1 MTETRRLIACRLPQ
15 PLFTCGATSSAAA
28 CAIVSIVAPP
38 RYPLIAGDYPKMATW
53 DTMIKG
59 KVIARQ
65 GHEERATIADA

>member
-1 MTETRRLIACRLPQ
+1 MWLCLPQ
-15 PLFTCGATSSAAA
+15 MNRSLRASAA
-28 CAIVSIVAPP
+28 CAIVPIVEPA
-38 RYPLIAGDYPKMATW
+38 RYPLIAGDYPKMARW